1 MFDMRTNPIGE
12 TLTNVCKNVANAKSC
27 EYQHTAL
34 QMLRLANPCTRLLKR
49 GFLQMSAHIPANV
62 GAHPCTFACT
72 RPHLCTR
79 PRLCTS
85 GRTPAHHP
93 EGAHVPAAQDAP
105 GRPATLA
112 PCGTPKG
119 LPRRGSAPCT
129 PSANSKPRSGGDS
142 SSLQHYTAARL
153 LILL

>member
-1 MFDMRTNPIGE
+1 MRTNPIGE
-12 TLTNVCKNVANAKSC
+12 TLTNVCKNVANAKFC

-34 QMLRLANPCTRLLKR
+34 QMLRLAHVCKSLHIWLCT
-49 GFLQMSAHIPANV
+49 SAHIPANV
-62 GAHPCTFACT
+62 GANLCTFACT

-85 GRTPAHHP
+85 GRTPAHYRRRTRSSR
-93 EGAHVPAAQDAP
+93 P
-105 GRPATLA
+105 GCTRNARHTRT
-112 PCGTPKG
+112 PCGTPEG

-142 SSLQHYTAARL
+142 SSLQPPRMPRKRANTRKG
-153 LILL
+153 